1 MGAGASAEN
10 ARMTVSNVLMNKP
23 EDASDITDLEKAKA
37 EIMQLRRMAKRFYEQ
52 LGKRKLMV
60 KCDLTGLLFIF
71 MYLDANLDG
80 FRRG

>member
-23 EDASDITDLEKAKA
+23 EDASDITDLEKAKS

-52 LGKRKLMV
+52 IGKSKLM
-60 KCDLTGLLFIF
+60 
-71 MYLDANLDG
+71 
-80 FRRG
+80 